1 MSHIVVH
8 TLMSP
13 STFVALLSF
22 LLLAWIEKKT
32 LVL

>member
-13 STFVALLSF
+13 STFVAIVVFSF
-22 LLLAWIEKKT
+22 TGLDREKT